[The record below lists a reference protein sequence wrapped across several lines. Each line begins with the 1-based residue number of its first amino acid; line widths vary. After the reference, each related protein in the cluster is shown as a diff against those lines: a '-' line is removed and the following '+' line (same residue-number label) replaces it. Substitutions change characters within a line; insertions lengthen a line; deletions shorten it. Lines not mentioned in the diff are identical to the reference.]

1 MKVSLRASPPAA
13 DTSPLA
19 SPTATSPLGV
29 VQHLSK
35 PVFSKP
41 PAIAELLFGQ
51 RLFPHTPHGRGGL
64 GTLYS
69 NPSSLPAGAGYAVAF
84 TPNGDALAVSHA
96 NSPYIT
102 VYPWSTSGFGTK
114 YSNPASLPDEVRFS
128 HGVAFNSY
136 GDQLLVGTWTGS
148 YVAAYPWSTSGFG
161 TKYANP
167 STSSG
172 GSTQALA
179 FHPSANAVAICPP
192 LTYINVYNFSASGFG
207 TKFSNPSSPL
217 GSIPR
222 GVTWNPAGDVIVIGT
237 EGSPCLHAYAWS
249 GGFGTKYSDPVGLP
263 SLISGRAVAFNQA
276 GNTLAFSH
284 SGSSGNPPI
293 AVYPWSGSG
302 FGTRYTNPA
311 SFPSQTGLS
320 AAFSI

>member
-1 MKVSLRASPPAA
+1 M
-13 DTSPLA
+13 
-19 SPTATSPLGV
+19 
-29 VQHLSK
+29 
-35 PVFSKP
+35 
-41 PAIAELLFGQ
+41 
-51 RLFPHTPHGRGGL
+51 
-64 GTLYS
+64 
-69 NPSSLPAGAGYAVAF
+69 PAGAGYAVAF

-222 GVTWNPAGDVIVIGT
+222 GVT
-237 EGSPCLHAYAWS
+237 
-249 GGFGTKYSDPVGLP
+249 
-263 SLISGRAVAFNQA
+263 
-276 GNTLAFSH
+276 
-284 SGSSGNPPI
+284 
-293 AVYPWSGSG
+293 
-302 FGTRYTNPA
+302 
-311 SFPSQTGLS
+311 
-320 AAFSI
+320 